1 MPDLSLVIVVP
12 KNLLNEQQI
21 GNAIETVKL
30 AYKMLETS
38 IDIHYEVKVVQ
49 GYDGDVYYDAQFNTL
64 FEHIGVGEGR
74 DRLNRAAAIITE
86 QNPRK
91 KYVIF
96 LCRQIM
102 DRVPNTTQLT
112 PAGCNGFTFTGDAV
126 SVIAVQAPKSTVGN
140 ADGRTWAHEIGHG
153 LGLGHT
159 DVNNPSNLMHP
170 QRHDD
175 GGTATGFELTTS
187 QKWTMVNTCTKLATQ
202 GM

>member
-1 MPDLSLVIVVP
+1 MPDLSMIIVVP

-30 AYKMLETS
+30 AYKVLETT
-38 IDIHYEVKVVQ
+38 IDIHYEIKVVE
-49 GYDGDVYYDAQFNTL
+49 GYDGDVYYDSQFNTL
-64 FEHIGVGEGR
+64 YDHVGVGEGR
-74 DRLNRAAAIITE
+74 ERLNRAAAIIAG

-96 LCRQIM
+96 LCRQI
-102 DRVPNTTQLT
+102 LT
-112 PAGCNGFTFTGDAV
+112 RDPITKALKPDGSNGFTFTGDAA
-126 SVIAVQAPKSTVGN
+126 SIIAVQAPKSTVGN

-153 LGLGHT
+153 LGLTHT
-159 DVNNPSNLMHP
+159 DPNNPGNLMHP

-175 GGTATGFELTTS
+175 GGAATGFELTTS

-202 GM
+202 GI